1 MSKINF
7 KQVAAAALA
16 RADDV
21 LTHWMPGGKRQ
32 GPEYLA
38 RNPRRDDNSAGS
50 FSVNLITGAWADF
63 ATDDRGGDFVALV
76 AYLEGCT
83 QGEAVKRLAAFLGSP
98 DPSPAPKRNH
108 AKAAASDPGP
118 ILPIPAQAGPPPTIH
133 PRHGKAS
140 AVWVYRD
147 AEGRALVHVCR
158 FDPSGQRKQI
168 CPLTWWRDGWHWR
181 SISTPRPLYRLDA
194 IAARPKAVVLV
205 CEGEKAADAA
215 AQLFPDATTTTAMNG
230 AQAPDKADWT
240 PLQGRH
246 VWVWPDHD
254 EPGQR
259 YAKRV
264 AGLVRAAGALS
275 VNVLD
280 LAALAVDPS
289 TRAPRALP
297 EGWDAA
303 DALAEGWTAQRITAI
318 HEAGNLFKKDAPPRE
333 HAKDADSLP
342 RFEVRDDGVYH
353 LGVSYSRTKRAYEPD
368 APLWLCSPL
377 KVPACTRDDDSE
389 NWGRLLEFRDLDGK
403 LHNWAMPMSML
414 AGGGDELRSE
424 LLRKGLRI
432 SPDQTARRR
441 LTDYIT
447 HARPE
452 RHARCVTRTGWHNG
466 AGVFVFP
473 HRTVGDGAE
482 AVLYQAD
489 SLEGNPYRERGTLEE
504 WRDNVAA
511 PCVDNSRLTFAVS
524 CAFAA
529 ALLGPVEEDG
539 GGFHLRGD
547 SSGGKTTALR
557 VAASVWGGAD
567 YLQRW
572 RATDNGLEALA
583 ALHSDTLL
591 VLDELGQME
600 PRAVGEAAYM
610 LANGS
615 GKSRADRNGNSRA
628 RKTWRLLFLSAGEI
642 SLAEH
647 MAQVGK
653 RAQAGQ
659 EIRMADIPADAGVG
673 LGVFEN
679 LHGRKDGHSF
689 SRDLCEAV
697 IRCYGAAGPA
707 FIERVI
713 EHGGALPDLIR
724 KLRDDFM
731 HEVLPAD
738 AGGQARR
745 AAARFGLVAAA
756 GELATHYGI
765 TPWSLDEARAA
776 ARKCFKDWLT
786 CRGGAGNAEVTSLL
800 RQVRQFY
807 ETHGESRFSP
817 WQRALDDHAPRT
829 SNRAGFMRK
838 DVTADAVTYYV
849 LPEVFRYEVCAGFD
863 YRDAERI
870 LVARRW
876 LSQDSE
882 GRATRKERLPGYGK
896 AVRCYV
902 MPLADMETD
911 SE

>member
-1 MSKINF
+1 MSKF

-21 LTHWMPGGKRQ
+21 LSYWLPGGKRQ
-32 GPEYLA
+32 GTEYLA

-50 FSVNLITGAWADF
+50 FSVNLTTGAWADF
-63 ATDDRGGDFVALV
+63 ATDAKGGDVVALV

-83 QGEAVKRLAAFLGSP
+83 QGDAVKRLAAFLGSP

-108 AKAAASDPGP
+108 AKVAASDSGP
-118 ILPIPAQAGPPPTIH
+118 ILPIPAQAGSPPTTH

-147 AEGRALVHVCR
+147 ADGRALVYVCR
-158 FDPSGQRKQI
+158 FDPPDERKQL
-168 CPLTWWRDGWHWR
+168 CPLTYWPDGWHWR
-181 SISTPRPLYRLDA
+181 SIPAPRPLYRLDE

-230 AQAPDKADWT
+230 AQAPDKADWA

-259 YAKRV
+259 YAERV
-264 AGLVRAAGALS
+264 AALARAAGALS

-280 LAALAVDPS
+280 IAALAVDPS
-289 TRAPRALP
+289 TRAPRHLP

-303 DALAEGWTAQRITAI
+303 DALAERWTAQQITSI
-318 HEAGNLFKKDAPPRE
+318 HDVGKLFVQDVPPRE
-333 HAKDADSLP
+333 HARGADSLP

-353 LGVSYSRTKRAYEPD
+353 LGVSYSKTKRAYEPD
-368 APLWLCSPL
+368 APLWLCSRL
-377 KVPACTRDDDSE
+377 EVTASTRDASGE
-389 NWGRLLEFRDLDGK
+389 NWGRLLEFKDPDGT
-403 LHNWAMPMSML
+403 LHQWAMPMNML
-414 AGGGDELRSE
+414 AGGGDELRGE
-424 LLRKGLRI
+424 LLRQGLLI
-432 SPDQTARRR
+432 SSTPDARRR

-447 HARPE
+447 KARPE
-452 RHARCVTRTGWHNG
+452 RHARCVLRTGWHNG

-473 HRTVGDGAE
+473 HKTVGDSAE

-489 SLEGNPYRERGTLEE
+489 SLEANPYRERSTLED

-511 PCVDNSRLTFAVS
+511 LCVDNSRLTFAVS
-524 CAFAA
+524 CAFAT

-557 VAASVWGGAD
+557 VAASVWGGVD

-679 LHGRKDGHSF
+679 LHGRKDGHAF

-697 IRCYGAAGPA
+697 TRCYGAAGPA

-713 EHGGALPDLIR
+713 EHGAALPDLIR
-724 KLRDDFM
+724 NLRDNFM
-731 HEVLPAD
+731 HEVLPDD

-765 TPWSLDEARAA
+765 TPWPLDEARAA
-776 ARKCFKDWLT
+776 VRKCFKDWLT

-800 RQVRQFY
+800 RQVRQFF
-807 ETHGESRFSP
+807 EIHGESRFSP

-838 DVTADAVTYYV
+838 DVTDDAVTYFV

-870 LVARRW
+870 LVSRGW
-876 LSQDSE
+876 LTQDNE

-896 AVRCYV
+896 AVRCYM